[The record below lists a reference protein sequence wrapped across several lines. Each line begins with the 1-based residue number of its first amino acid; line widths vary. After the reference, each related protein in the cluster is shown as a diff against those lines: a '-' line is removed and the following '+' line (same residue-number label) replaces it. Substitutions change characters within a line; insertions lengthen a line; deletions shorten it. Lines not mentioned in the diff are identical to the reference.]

1 MHNSQLIKR
10 LLLVVLVLAS
20 MLMVS
25 AVAFAQEATPA
36 AEGETHSEAAAP
48 AEGEAHS
55 EEGAAE
61 EAAPATS
68 PLTPLGINMGFLV
81 AQLINFG
88 IVFFLMW
95 RFGWPAIARLLD
107 ERAAKI
113 QKGLEDAN
121 IAANA
126 RKNAEA
132 EAETIR
138 SNARSEIAKAIEEG
152 RGRGE
157 DVRKQIIA
165 EANAEAERLRA
176 DARASAETERNA
188 QLAGLRGQ
196 IAAIS
201 MAATNKLIGESLDS
215 KKASSLIDTFF
226 ASVPKS
232 ALQMGG
238 SVEVVSAMPLSDSE
252 QSKVK
257 SETGASDVKFIVD
270 PSILGGLI
278 VRSGER
284 VVDGSVRNGLSE
296 LAGRLN

>member
-1 MHNSQLIKR
+1 MHNSQLFKR

-20 MLMVS
+20 LLMIS

-36 AEGETHSEAAAP
+36 AEGETHSETTAP
-48 AEGEAHS
+48 AEAEG

-61 EAAPATS
+61 EAATS

-81 AQLINFG
+81 AQIINFG
-88 IVFFLMW
+88 IIFFVMW

-152 RGRGE
+152 RSRGE

-165 EANAEAERLRA
+165 EANTEAERLRA
-176 DARASAETERNA
+176 EARSSAEAERNA

-226 ASVPKS
+226 SSVPKS

-238 SVEVVSAMPLSDSE
+238 NVEIVSAMPLSDAE
-252 QSKVK
+252 QNKVK
-257 SETGASDVKFIVD
+257 SEIGASDVKFIVD